1 MLRKHKAQSRA
12 RGPRELCMSLNKTTF
27 SRFKTPNK
35 LAALTAVVLL
45 AHGSL
50 LYGTPVVMAAYSPD
64 SSASFS
70 TRLLT
75 LQPPAESLGLPPPA
89 ALSTPAEVAPQ
100 RIGRREVSPQPL
112 DSVLLPPVASPTTL
126 RDDSDPDV
134 PTPMVDPS
142 QAIDGAH
149 QAAAQ
154 LSGAAGPSANLSAA
168 GVTALVAEHGD
179 IKLAQA
185 VIPAP
190 ASPALASAPAP
201 ARTASTKSVQSY
213 SFPPPLHLKYTIR
226 GEIKGFPA
234 YLKGDLQWKQDGKTY
249 DARLEISHFL
259 LGSRIQTSRGE
270 LGPQGLE
277 PVRFGDKRG
286 PEVAAHFDRA
296 KSKVTFSANSPD
308 GALLPGTQDHLSVF
322 MQLASMIGGAPA
334 SFPEGTAIPFEAVGP
349 RSIETWVFK
358 VGSLEKLVLPG
369 GPIAAVKLTRDAV
382 GSYGTRGEVWLAPT
396 IGYLP
401 VRIRLTESNGD
412 LMDLRWSETVVP

>member
-1 MLRKHKAQSRA
+1 
-12 RGPRELCMSLNKTTF
+12 MSPNQTTF
-27 SRFKTPNK
+27 SRSKTPRK

-64 SSASFS
+64 RSASFS

-75 LQPPAESLGLPPPA
+75 PQLPEESRRLLPPA
-89 ALSTPAEVAPQ
+89 ALLMPAEVAPQ
-100 RIGRREVSPQPL
+100 RTGRREVLLRTPNNVRLPSM
-112 DSVLLPPVASPTTL
+112 VLPTTL
-126 RDDSDPDV
+126 RDDVDPDV
-134 PTPMVDPS
+134 PTLMVDPS
-142 QAIDGAH
+142 QAVDSAH
-149 QAAAQ
+149 QAAVQ
-154 LSGAAGPSANLSAA
+154 LLGAGGPPANLSAA
-168 GVTALVAEHGD
+168 GATALIAGQEN

-185 VIPAP
+185 VIPEP
-190 ASPALASAPAP
+190 ASPAP
-201 ARTASTKSVQSY
+201 ARAASTKAVQSY
-213 SFPPPLHLKYTIR
+213 SFPPALHLKYTIR

-234 YLKGDLQWKQDGKTY
+234 YLKGDLQWKQDGKSY

-270 LGPQGLE
+270 LGLQGLE

-296 KSKVTFSANSPD
+296 KGKVTFSANSPD

-358 VGSLEKLVLPG
+358 VGSLEKLALPG
-369 GPIAAVKLTRDAV
+369 GSISAVKLSRDAV
-382 GSYGTRGEVWLAPT
+382 GAYGTRGEVWLAPA

-412 LMDLRWSETVVP
+412 LMDLRWSETVAP

>member
-1 MLRKHKAQSRA
+1 MLRKHNAQSRA
-12 RGPRELCMSLNKTTF
+12 RGPRELCMSLNKTIF
-27 SRFKTPNK
+27 SRSKTPSK

-50 LYGTPVVMAAYSPD
+50 LHGTPVVMAAYSPD

-75 LQPPAESLGLPPPA
+75 LQPASESLGLPPPA
-89 ALSTPAEVAPQ
+89 ALLMPAEVAPQ
-100 RIGRREVSPQPL
+100 RIRRREASPQPL
-112 DSVLLPPVASPTTL
+112 NNVRLPPMASPTTL
-126 RDDSDPDV
+126 RDDVDPDA
-134 PTPMVDPS
+134 PTLMVDPS
-142 QAIDGAH
+142 QAVDGAH
-149 QAAAQ
+149 QAAVQ
-154 LSGAAGPSANLSAA
+154 LLGAAGPPANLSSA
-168 GVTALVAEHGD
+168 GATALIAGHDD
-179 IKLAQA
+179 IKFAQA
-185 VIPAP
+185 VIPEP
-190 ASPALASAPAP
+190 ANPAP
-201 ARTASTKSVQSY
+201 ARAASSKAVQSY

-234 YLKGDLQWKQDGKTY
+234 YLKGDLQWKQDGKSY

-259 LGSRIQTSRGE
+259 LGSRVQTSRGE
-270 LGPQGLE
+270 LGSQGLE

-358 VGSLEKLVLPG
+358 VGSLEKLALPG
-369 GPIAAVKLTRDAV
+369 GSIAAVKLTRDAV
-382 GSYGTRGEVWLAPT
+382 GAYGTRGEVWLAPT

-412 LMDLRWSETVVP
+412 LMDLRWSETVAP

>member
-1 MLRKHKAQSRA
+1 
-12 RGPRELCMSLNKTTF
+12 MSLNQTTF
-27 SRFKTPNK
+27 LRSKTPSK

-64 SSASFS
+64 RSASFS

-75 LQPPAESLGLPPPA
+75 PQLPEESRRLIPPA
-89 ALSTPAEVAPQ
+89 ALLMPAEVAPQ
-100 RIGRREVSPQPL
+100 RMGRREVLPQPPNN
-112 DSVLLPPVASPTTL
+112 VRLPPMASPTTL
-126 RDDSDPDV
+126 RDDVDPDV
-134 PTPMVDPS
+134 PTLMADPS
-142 QAIDGAH
+142 QAVDGAH
-149 QAAAQ
+149 QAAVQ
-154 LSGAAGPSANLSAA
+154 LLGAAGPPANLSAA
-168 GVTALVAEHGD
+168 GVTALIVGQEN
-179 IKLAQA
+179 IKFAQA
-185 VIPAP
+185 VLAEP
-190 ASPALASAPAP
+190 ASPAPAP
-201 ARTASTKSVQSY
+201 ARAASTKAVQSY

-259 LGSRIQTSRGE
+259 LGSRVQTSRGE
-270 LGPQGLE
+270 LGSQGLE

-286 PEVAAHFDRA
+286 PEVAAHFDRT

-358 VGSLEKLVLPG
+358 VGSLEKLALPG
-369 GPIAAVKLTRDAV
+369 GSIAAVKLSRDAV
-382 GSYGTRGEVWLAPT
+382 GAYGTRGEVWLAPA

-412 LMDLRWSETVVP
+412 LMDLRWSETVAP